1 LQDRSKSKGHS
12 GQSCQRVR
20 HSLPLLVARVPP
32 EAGPTCK
39 HGVAHVASL
48 SPPGPWRYVAKSV
61 AVLEQFSEARQSEG
75 LRVSSNGDVNPKG
88 PTPLTG
94 GSAPD
99 AWPWPDDLDAMI
111 AAPGFHAVLF
121 EDNRVRVL
129 DGRVPPGATVPVHT
143 HRWGGVLYILATS
156 DFVRRDPDG
165 NVLADT
171 RALKSTPISGTAG
184 WGAPLTPHS
193 LENVGSEE
201 FRTLTVEM
209 KDGYGNA
216 TP

>member
-1 LQDRSKSKGHS
+1 
-12 GQSCQRVR
+12 
-20 HSLPLLVARVPP
+20 
-32 EAGPTCK
+32 
-39 HGVAHVASL
+39 
-48 SPPGPWRYVAKSV
+48 
-61 AVLEQFSEARQSEG
+61 
-75 LRVSSNGDVNPKG
+75 
-88 PTPLTG
+88 
-94 GSAPD
+94 
-99 AWPWPDDLDAMI
+99 MI
-111 AAPGFHAVLF
+111 AAPEFHTVLF
-121 EDNRVRVL
+121 ENDTVRVL

-171 RALKSTPISGTAG
+171 RASSSTPIVGAAV

-209 KDGYGNA
+209 KDRE
-216 TP
+216 

>member
-1 LQDRSKSKGHS
+1 LCWPGVPVSHLARGRGQVSWAFVEAAGTRSD
-12 GQSCQRVR
+12 
-20 HSLPLLVARVPP
+20 
-32 EAGPTCK
+32 
-39 HGVAHVASL
+39 
-48 SPPGPWRYVAKSV
+48 
-61 AVLEQFSEARQSEG
+61 
-75 LRVSSNGDVNPKG
+75 VSSGLVERVTTADHRSIVKDDGNRKG
-88 PTPLTG
+88 TIPLTG
-94 GSAPD
+94 GSKAE

-111 AAPGFHAVLF
+111 AAPEFHTVLF

-171 RALKSTPISGTAG
+171 RASKSTPTEGTAV

-209 KDGYGNA
+209 KDGSYN
-216 TP
+216 TQT